1 MRIDLYIGTTV
12 ESYLDNLLSNT
23 NYNNNGDWV
32 DTDSN
37 GIGDDWS
44 GARLGAGATAS
55 IVSGNGF
62 DSNAQRYEMTTT
74 TTSYFYGIMEGSS
87 AVITIGETYYFTLK
101 YRSNKEL
108 YLLDSLSATPYDS
121 FAINTGD
128 AIQVNGSFV
137 ATGQP
142 TGFIRIG
149 WYPAIA
155 KASGDWFEVSEI
167 YVGSTPTVDI
177 TDYKKADLYPDESI
191 VLKRNIYNEDGLS
204 NSNANFT
211 KDFMLPATNNNNLA
225 FGHYEVKSNVNAHNP
240 AKKIEARIDVGGA
253 YSILGSIELMGVS
266 YKNNN
271 PDSYSVVFYSD
282 VSSLNSEIG
291 NDLLEELTYD
301 SFDFTWDASSV
312 TDSWASGD
320 VYIPIVSWSRW
331 YNYGSGDAS
340 DISVEENGVLLDE
353 LRVGLGIKALMT
365 SILLEYGYTVTYS
378 TLIDAALTN
387 AFVFPV
393 KEDAK
398 EAKAKKYKIQ
408 TKNDT
413 TLTITNTISKIL
425 LPDEITDISES
436 WSASSLYT
444 VPFTGNYSW
453 TLKYK
458 ITLTSPGSVIR
469 VRVNTVNNTSGAVI
483 IYKTILYVGPQ
494 TEGSTLIYAVHVNA
508 GDILRFEWFDSD
520 GAQTYEVDYVE
531 IESNVIPFSPLNNVF
546 KANDT
551 MPEMRVADFL
561 SGLLK
566 AFNLVLHRTGKK
578 TYRVSDYDDVY
589 GSTDILDLSHH
600 TNNQTLNYK
609 KTDVY
614 NTIDLSHKEGK
625 DAPNVA
631 FKQLTDRDY
640 GQYFLRPDVDYSNGE
655 FKRESIFTT
664 FPAGYMVNYDGAVI
678 DGNTDLQ
685 HHFQLTDDTP
695 PKLAEANFVMM
706 YRNTTIATNYPY
718 YLQTGADSFTQKST
732 YSQYS
737 QIQDSVSTTNSY
749 TLAYFEENPFVGAV
763 AGKSIFTTFFKN
775 WMITLY
781 DAAAFKVEMSF
792 PAELSIYLK
801 IKDLAKIYVNGFYHN
816 IMSYSYDTNKQ
827 VLTLNLMK
835 TVKPTEKI

>member
-1 MRIDLYIGTTV
+1 MRI
-12 ESYLDNLLSNT
+12 
-23 NYNNNGDWV
+23 
-32 DTDSN
+32 
-37 GIGDDWS
+37 
-44 GARLGAGATAS
+44 
-55 IVSGNGF
+55 
-62 DSNAQRYEMTTT
+62 
-74 TTSYFYGIMEGSS
+74 
-87 AVITIGETYYFTLK
+87 
-101 YRSNKEL
+101 EL
-108 YLLDSLSATPYDS
+108 YLNTDS
-121 FAINTGD
+121 TGMQIKMD
-128 AIQVNGSFV
+128 M
-137 ATGQP
+137 
-142 TGFIRIG
+142 
-149 WYPAIA
+149 
-155 KASGDWFEVSEI
+155 
-167 YVGSTPTVDI
+167 
-177 TDYKKADLYPDESI
+177 YPDESI

-301 SFDFTWDASSV
+301 SFDFTWDDSSV
-312 TDSWASGD
+312 TDSWESGD

-393 KEDAK
+393 KEVDK
-398 EAKAKKYKIQ
+398 EAKANNYQLK
-408 TKNDT
+408 TKNAVTLGIDNIKSIIRLPTEIVDAKNTWTSDT
-413 TLTITNTISKIL
+413 
-425 LPDEITDISES
+425 
-436 WSASSLYT
+436 LYT
-444 VPFTGNYSW
+444 APFTGDYEFR
-453 TLKYK
+453 LKYE
-458 ITLTSPGSVIR
+458 INLIHGSIINIQAYVVDIAAPLIKLDWDTIYL
-469 VRVNTVNNTSGAVI
+469 VNSTTSGNAYFNVSLSVGQVI
-483 IYKTILYVGPQ
+483 
-494 TEGSTLIYAVHVNA
+494 
-508 GDILRFEWFDSD
+508 RFEWIDFS
-520 GAQTYEVDYVE
+520 GLAQAYEAVYAELQTVT
-531 IESNVIPFSPLNNVF
+531 IPLSPLGLAF
-546 KANDT
+546 TAADI
-551 MPEMRVADFL
+551 MPEMRVTDFL

-640 GQYFLRPDVDYSNGE
+640 GQYYLRPDVDYSNGE

-664 FPAGYMVNYDGAVI
+664 FPAGYMTNYNGTVI

-695 PKLAEANFVMM
+695 PKLAAANFVMM

-718 YLQTGADSFTQKST
+718 YLQIGASTFLSRST

-737 QIQDSVSTTNSY
+737 QVRDTVSTADSY
-749 TLAYFEENPFVGAV
+749 TLAYFDENPFVGVV
-763 AGKSIFTTFFKN
+763 AEKNIYNTFFKT
-775 WMITLY
+775 WMLTLY
-781 DAAAFKVEMSF
+781 DSTAFKVEITF
-792 PAELSIYLK
+792 PAELSLYLK
-801 IKDLAKIYVNGFYHN
+801 VKELVVIYVNGFYHN

-827 VLTLNLMK
+827 MITLLLMK
-835 TVKPTEKI
+835 RVPPNVAAKLIGDFNSDFNNDFNNQ